1 MAEIGVVDHPER
13 NRYEA
18 RIGDSVAVLTYRR
31 RPGQITFIHTGVPPA
46 IEHHGVGSR
55 LAQVALDAARA
66 DGLTV
71 VPNCPFVA
79 EYIREHPEYADL
91 L

>member
-1 MAEIGVVDHPER
+1 VTEIAVVDHPER

-18 RIGDSVAVLTYRR
+18 RVGNRVAVLTYHRE
-31 RPGQITFIHTGVPPA
+31 PGRITFVHTGVPHA

-66 DGLTV
+66 DALKV
-71 VPNCPFVA
+71 VPSCPFVA